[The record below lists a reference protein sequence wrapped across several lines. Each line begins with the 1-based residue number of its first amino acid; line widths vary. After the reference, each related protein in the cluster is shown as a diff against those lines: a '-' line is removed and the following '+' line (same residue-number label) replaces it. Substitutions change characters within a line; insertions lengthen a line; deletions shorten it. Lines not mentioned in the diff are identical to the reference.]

1 LSHKV
6 LRADPGSVGNTGA
19 ADQDVGGTYQVV
31 GGLHETIDG
40 KRIGEIQ
47 VGGEHR
53 SATGAKTGSEFLADV
68 GPSAAHQHQVPTGRQ
83 PRRRRQRG
91 G

>member
-53 SATGAKTGSEFLADV
+53 SATGPKTGSEFLADV
-68 GPSAAHQHQVPTGRQ
+68 APAAAHQHQVPTGCQ
-83 PRRRRQRG
+83 PRRGRQRDG
-91 G
+91 